1 MGMLKLA
8 KSSNG
13 STILFVLER
22 NLQVYKSN
30 RAGMAGKS
38 LG

>member
-1 MGMLKLA
+1 MSMLRMVKC
-8 KSSNG
+8 SNG
-13 STILFVLER
+13 STIVSVLER